1 MLFIV
6 VQVGFEPWRRKRL
19 VRGFEEKVREAVKEA
34 QQVENSEVL
43 QLRESVVEP
52 QRDGES
58 VMIAEKAE
66 EPVEQDEQEV
76 ADVLEDIIQRRYE
89 EKDILI
95 SAASGLVIGGLVT
108 TVVTWIISR

>member
-6 VQVGFEPWRRKRL
+6 VQVGLEPWRRKRL
-19 VRGFEEKVREAVKEA
+19 VRGFEEKVREAVKEV
-34 QQVENSEVL
+34 QQVDNSAVI
-43 QLRESVVEP
+43 QLGESVVEP
-52 QRDGES
+52 HRERES
-58 VMIAEKAE
+58 VMIVEKAE

-76 ADVLEDIIQRRYE
+76 AGVLEDIVQRKYE

-108 TVVTWIISR
+108 TLATWIISR